1 MKILDVNPSI
11 RKSIEPAPSF
21 LRDHFYV
28 LTPQCV
34 DADSIDT
41 PRYLVTLDKGIGDA
55 LVVGLSAIDQIIV
68 NDSTASGKIDVL
80 CSPRQ
85 SEIFRYDPRV
95 NRIIET
101 PLTFYPSPERSSWY
115 KLLAP
120 ESKAREL
127 LHFLRGRQYEAVFPS
142 TIAPALYI
150 RLHAHLMLPDVL
162 NLANDIFFAGLHED
176 RPLRYIVRRM
186 VNRYFGRDAA
196 ESDLP
201 ESALLYL
208 SEQEMQKAEAVV
220 KTYKRQAN
228 LMGERCRVLVVAPD
242 SATPVSR
249 PPTKLLAASLS
260 QALARC
266 PALLACILPSYTD
279 TAAAGHLSQALWPFE
294 GRVFE
299 MPAEPGM
306 TLLETAALL
315 DYSDI
320 CLTGDTGIMH
330 LAASEKRIRPLDDTS
345 YTRENATSIIALFGG
360 TNPGFYG
367 YRRRSI
373 ILGDGR
379 KEQHSF
385 RPGFSKEAYD
395 PKGRDFFDHI
405 SPQEV
410 SEAICRCAAGD
421 RRVPA

>member
-11 RKSIEPAPSF
+11 PKSIEPAPSF

-34 DADSIDT
+34 NGDSIDT

-162 NLANDIFFAGLHED
+162 NLANDIFLPDCTKIDRSGTLCAG
-176 RPLRYIVRRM
+176 
-186 VNRYFGRDAA
+186 
-196 ESDLP
+196 
-201 ESALLYL
+201 
-208 SEQEMQKAEAVV
+208 
-220 KTYKRQAN
+220 
-228 LMGERCRVLVVAPD
+228 
-242 SATPVSR
+242 
-249 PPTKLLAASLS
+249 
-260 QALARC
+260 
-266 PALLACILPSYTD
+266 
-279 TAAAGHLSQALWPFE
+279 W
-294 GRVFE
+294 
-299 MPAEPGM
+299 
-306 TLLETAALL
+306 
-315 DYSDI
+315 
-320 CLTGDTGIMH
+320 
-330 LAASEKRIRPLDDTS
+330 
-345 YTRENATSIIALFGG
+345 
-360 TNPGFYG
+360 
-367 YRRRSI
+367 
-373 ILGDGR
+373 
-379 KEQHSF
+379 
-385 RPGFSKEAYD
+385 
-395 PKGRDFFDHI
+395 
-405 SPQEV
+405 
-410 SEAICRCAAGD
+410 
-421 RRVPA
+421 